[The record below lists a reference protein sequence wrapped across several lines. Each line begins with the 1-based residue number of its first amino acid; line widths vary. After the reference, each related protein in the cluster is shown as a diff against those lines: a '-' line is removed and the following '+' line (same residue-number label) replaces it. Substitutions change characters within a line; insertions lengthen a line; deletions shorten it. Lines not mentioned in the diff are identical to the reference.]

1 MIDQDEIFS
10 GDDVLLLPS
19 LEGVTGLV
27 DLQIFVQGLA
37 EYIEVDLPFEITA
50 DSEFLFSEGGD
61 TVLLDGTEKKIAL
74 VSGENIDVV
83 QAEGDSTIFITGTN
97 INVDLEAGQSTLF
110 WDGGADSI
118 LSLNVDGGSVKL
130 VLPDRVLSPNS
141 EVLLVDNAVYIDG
154 FDTGV
159 VFSDAINPEVLFEF
173 VDLQG
178 NSIAHNVPEQSPVSE
193 EITLS
198 SDSVVFSDEENSNF
212 EIDDSFA
219 DEWKISDLKIFDEI
233 ETGPLKE
240 LDEISPSLDISEL
253 EKDIFLADDVKLVD
267 IKYPKSEDLG
277 SDDFKD
283 LDDQAMIY
291 GPDDK
296 KDMKLAEA
304 EIDWFLE
311 ASDFSD
317 FTIDDPLSLIDEI

>member
-37 EYIEVDLPFEITA
+37 EYIEVDLPFQITA

-61 TVLLDGTEKKIAL
+61 TVLLDGIEKKIAL

-83 QAEGDSTIFITGTN
+83 QTEGDSTIFITGTN

-159 VFSDAINPEVLFEF
+159 VFSDAINPEVLF
-173 VDLQG
+173 DL
-178 NSIAHNVPEQSPVSE
+178 STCKVI
-193 EITLS
+193 L
-198 SDSVVFSDEENSNF
+198 
-212 EIDDSFA
+212 
-219 DEWKISDLKIFDEI
+219 
-233 ETGPLKE
+233 
-240 LDEISPSLDISEL
+240 
-253 EKDIFLADDVKLVD
+253 
-267 IKYPKSEDLG
+267 
-277 SDDFKD
+277 
-283 LDDQAMIY
+283 
-291 GPDDK
+291 
-296 KDMKLAEA
+296 
-304 EIDWFLE
+304 
-311 ASDFSD
+311 
-317 FTIDDPLSLIDEI
+317 

>member
-19 LEGVTGLV
+19 LDGVN
-27 DLQIFVQGLA
+27 DLSDLRIFVQGLA
-37 EYIEVDLPFEITA
+37 DYIEVDLPFEVSA
-50 DSEFLFSEGGD
+50 NSEFLFSEGDD
-61 TVLLDGTEKKIAL
+61 TVLLDGTENKVAL
-74 VSGENIDVV
+74 ITGANVDVV
-83 QAEGDSTIFITGTN
+83 QSEGDSTIFVTGTN
-97 INVDLEAGQSTLF
+97 INVDLEGGNSTLF
-110 WDGGADSI
+110 WDGGADSM
-118 LSLNVDGGSVKL
+118 LSLNVDGGSVRL

-141 EVLLVDNAVYIDG
+141 EVLLVDDAVYIDG

-178 NSIAHNVPEQSPVSE
+178 NSIAHNVPEQSPAAGE
-193 EITLS
+193 TTLS

-219 DEWKISDLKIFDEI
+219 DEWKISDFKIFDEI
-233 ETGPLKE
+233 EKGPLEE
-240 LDEISPSLDISEL
+240 LDEISPSLDISDL
-253 EKDIFLADDVKLVD
+253 EKDIFLAEDVNLVD
-267 IKYPKSEDLG
+267 IKFAKSDSLDPDDL
-277 SDDFKD
+277 KD
-283 LDDQAMIY
+283 LDEQAMIY
-291 GPDDK
+291 GPDEK

-304 EIDWFLE
+304 ELDWFLE

>member
-1 MIDQDEIFS
+1 MTDQDEIFS

-19 LEGVTGLV
+19 LDGVTDLP

-37 EYIEVDLPFEITA
+37 DYIEVDLPFEVSA
-50 DSEFLFSEGGD
+50 DSEFLFSEGDD
-61 TVLLDGTEKKIAL
+61 TVLLDGTENKVAL
-74 VSGENIDVV
+74 ISGSNVDVV
-83 QAEGDSTIFITGTN
+83 QAEGDSTIFVTGTN
-97 INVDLEAGQSTLF
+97 INVDLEAGNSTLF
-110 WDGGADSI
+110 WDGGADNM
-118 LSLNVDGGSVKL
+118 LSLNVDGGSVRL

-178 NSIAHNVPEQSPVSE
+178 NSIAHNVPEQSPAAE
-193 EITLS
+193 DITVS
-198 SDSVVFSDEENSNF
+198 SDSVVFSDEENLNF

-233 ETGPLKE
+233 EKGPLEE
-240 LDEISPSLDISEL
+240 LDEISPSLDISDL
-253 EKDIFLADDVKLVD
+253 EKDIFLAEDVNLVD
-267 IKYPKSEDLG
+267 IKFAKSEGLDPDDL
-277 SDDFKD
+277 KD
-283 LDDQAMIY
+283 LDDQAMIF
-291 GPDDK
+291 GPDEK

>member
-19 LEGVTGLV
+19 LDGVTDLS

-37 EYIEVDLPFEITA
+37 DYIEVDLPFEVSA
-50 DSEFLFSEGGD
+50 DSEFLFSEGDD
-61 TVLLDGTEKKIAL
+61 TVLLDGTENKVAL
-74 VSGENIDVV
+74 ISGSNVDVV
-83 QAEGDSTIFITGTN
+83 QAEGDSTIFVTGTN
-97 INVDLEAGQSTLF
+97 INVDLEAGNSTLF
-110 WDGGADSI
+110 WDGGADNM
-118 LSLNVDGGSVKL
+118 LSLNVDGGSVRL

-178 NSIAHNVPEQSPVSE
+178 NSIAHNVPEQSPAAE
-193 EITLS
+193 DLTLS
-198 SDSVVFSDEENSNF
+198 SDSVVLSDEENFNF

-233 ETGPLKE
+233 EKGPLEE
-240 LDEISPSLDISEL
+240 LDEISPSLDISDL
-253 EKDIFLADDVKLVD
+253 EKDIFLAEDVNLVD
-267 IKYPKSEDLG
+267 IKFAKSDGLDADDL
-277 SDDFKD
+277 KD
-283 LDDQAMIY
+283 LDEQAMIY
-291 GPDDK
+291 GPDEK